1 MNNNSNT
8 PSKTEGKLDQNIG
21 NVKESVG
28 GAVGHDKMQ
37 AEGTAQRGQG
47 EANETAANVTDF
59 VKNIPNKA
67 EGAVKGVMNS
77 FTGGNSGNN

>member
-8 PSKTEGKLDQNIG
+8 PSKTEGKIDQNIG
-21 NVKESVG
+21 NVKEGLGNVTG
-28 GAVGHDKMQ
+28 QEKMQ
-37 AEGTAQRGQG
+37 SEGTAQRGQG

-77 FTGGNSGNN
+77 FTGGSSGNN